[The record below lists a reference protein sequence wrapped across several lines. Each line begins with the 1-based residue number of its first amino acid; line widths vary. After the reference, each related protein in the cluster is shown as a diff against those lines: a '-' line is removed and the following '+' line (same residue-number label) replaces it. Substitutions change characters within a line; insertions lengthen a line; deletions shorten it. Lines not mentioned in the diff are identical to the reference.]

1 MRVFDLS
8 ILVILLVSCANASP
22 SVSPEPMADTFFS
35 GCAYIDQNGNDALD
49 SGEPLLG
56 GFTFTIT
63 LAGGAGFGAET
74 AEGQCATIIVPSALT
89 EDSWPV
95 NARISIPE
103 GSGYEAIGSTEV
115 ALEYPQTKA
124 EFPLITK

>member
-1 MRVFDLS
+1 MRTVALS
-8 ILVILLVSCANASP
+8 ILAILLVSCSNTTPSASL
-22 SVSPEPMADTFFS
+22 EPIADTYFS
-35 GCAYIDQNGNDALD
+35 GCAYIDQNDNGTLD
-49 SGEPLLG
+49 SGESLLG

-74 AEGQCATIIVPSALT
+74 AEGQCATVIVPSALP

-95 NARISIPE
+95 TARISIPE
-103 GSGYEAIGSTEV
+103 GSGYEAVGSTEV

-124 EFPLITK
+124 EFPFITK